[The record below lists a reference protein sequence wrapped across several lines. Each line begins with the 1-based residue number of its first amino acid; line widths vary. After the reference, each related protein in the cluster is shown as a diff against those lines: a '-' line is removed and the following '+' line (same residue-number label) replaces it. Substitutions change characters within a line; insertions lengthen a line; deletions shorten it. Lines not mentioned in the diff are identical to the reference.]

1 MIISAD
7 KWRLK
12 TPDEQVKEDNM
23 KVLIAD
29 DHALFRDGLAMRL
42 EEINPEIVIEQAA
55 TFSQAIKIL
64 DKETGMNLIIVD
76 LDMPD
81 MKWEDGIEQIRQ
93 KAEGIDIV
101 VVSASEDI
109 RNIRKVLSSGIKGY
123 IPKRSEPK
131 VMNNAL
137 KLILDGGT
145 YIPPAL
151 IENSSEG
158 LNGTGRRASGKM
170 LTNRQSQVLD
180 LIAQGKSNKQIAYE
194 IGVSE
199 ATVKLHINALLRSL
213 KVNNRTQAVVTA
225 QKMGLI

>member
-1 MIISAD
+1 
-7 KWRLK
+7 
-12 TPDEQVKEDNM
+12 M

-42 EEINPEIVIEQAA
+42 EEINQDIILHQAA
-55 TFSQAIKIL
+55 TFSQALKIL
-64 DKETGMNLIIVD
+64 DKELDVDMVIAD

-81 MKWEDGIEQIRQ
+81 MKWEDGI
-93 KAEGIDIV
+93 AELKKKVPEASLIII
-101 VVSASEDI
+101 SASEDI
-109 RNIRKVLSSGIKGY
+109 RNIRKILTAGIKGY
-123 IPKRSEPK
+123 IPKRSDPK
-131 VMNNAL
+131 IMYNAL
-137 KLILDGGT
+137 KLILEGGT
-145 YIPPAL
+145 YIPPAF
-151 IENSSEG
+151 IENSAENSSNMG
-158 LNGTGRRASGKM
+158 RNNGKT

>member
-1 MIISAD
+1 
-7 KWRLK
+7 
-12 TPDEQVKEDNM
+12 M
-23 KVLIAD
+23 KILIAD

-42 EEINPEIVIEQAA
+42 EEINPDIVLHQAA
-55 TFSQAIKIL
+55 TFSQALKIL
-64 DKETGMNLIIVD
+64 DKEADINLIIAD

-81 MKWEDGIEQIRQ
+81 MKWEDGIREL
-93 KAEGIDIV
+93 KSKSPNSSLV
-101 VVSASEDI
+101 VISASEDI
-109 RNIRKVLSSGIKGY
+109 RNIRKILATGIKGY
-123 IPKRSEPK
+123 IPKRSDPK
-131 VMNNAL
+131 IMHNAL

-151 IENSSEG
+151 IETSSENRLNGYKNSSK
-158 LNGTGRRASGKM
+158 T

-194 IGVSE
+194 MGVSE

-225 QKMGLI
+225 QKLGII